1 MYYSRTI
8 TNIIKNNFFKGKAI
22 VIVGSRQVG
31 KTTLCQ
37 KIITDFK
44 KQNKSVYTINADN
57 PSDRDKLNNKDL
69 EQLKPLVANYDVVFI
84 DEGQKIETIGQTLKL
99 LVDFYKNSKQF
110 IVTGSSSFHL
120 LDLSAEPL
128 TGRKRVFYL
137 YPLSQLE
144 IYGSDLLLAGKNLE
158 NTLIYG
164 SYPEVETSEGIQ
176 NKQDALREISSGVL
190 YKDILEFQLIKNPTV
205 LQNLLKALALQVG
218 NEVSYN
224 ELSNLLGIDNTTVE
238 KYIDLLEKSFVIF
251 RLSPFFTNKRK
262 EISKSKKIYF
272 YDTGIRNAIL
282 QNFNSLDLRSDIG
295 ALWENFLI
303 AERIKNNTYSQQYP
317 RIYFWR
323 TLNQSEID
331 YLEEKNL
338 NLTAF
343 EFKWNSRKARQQAP
357 KPFQS
362 IYPNASFTTIT
373 PENYQKFIGLE

>member
-1 MYYSRTI
+1 MYYPRTI
-8 TNIIKNNFFKGKAI
+8 TQNIKRNFFKGKAI

-44 KQNKSVYTINADN
+44 NQNKSVYTINADN
-57 PSDRDKLNNKDL
+57 PSDRDSLNNKDL
-69 EQLKPLVANYDVVFI
+69 EQLKPLVANYDVIFI

-99 LVDFYKNSKQF
+99 LVDFYKSSKQF
-110 IVTGSSSFHL
+110 IVTGSSSLYL
-120 LDLSAEPL
+120 LDKSTEPL
-128 TGRKRVFYL
+128 TGRKRVFHL
-137 YPLSQLE
+137 YPLSQQE
-144 IYGSDLLLAGKNLE
+144 IYGSDWLLAKKNLD

-164 SYPEVETSEGIQ
+164 SYPEIT
-176 NKQDALREISSGVL
+176 NKQGLQEKREALIEISSGVL
-190 YKDILEFQLIKNPTV
+190 HKDILEFQLIKNPMV

-224 ELSNLLGIDNTTVE
+224 ELSNLLGIDNLTVE

-251 RLSPFFTNKRK
+251 RLAPFFTNKRK

-282 QNFNSLDLRSDIG
+282 QNFNSLDLRNDVG

-303 AERIKNNTYSQQYP
+303 SERIKHNAYYQQYP
-317 RIYFWR
+317 HIYFWR
-323 TLNQSEID
+323 TLNQSEVD

-338 NLTAF
+338 TLSAF
-343 EFKWNSRKARQQAP
+343 EFKWNTQKARWQAP
-357 KPFQS
+357 KSFQNA
-362 IYPNASFTTIT
+362 YPNASFTTIT
-373 PENYQKFIGLE
+373 PENYQEFIGLR